1 MYREYGKRIE
11 DVSIALAALVILGLP
26 MLLVAA
32 AIRLT
37 SKGPALFRQKRFG
50 KDKQLFTVY
59 KFRTMSTKAPKNM
72 PTNSFTNADSYITPL
87 GGVLRKL
94 SIDELPQLLN
104 VIKGDMSIV
113 GPRPVIKTEK
123 KLISLRQKYHANS
136 VKPGITGWAQV
147 NGRDDLDDQRKAE
160 MDGEYVQRL
169 SFLTDVKIMIKTVGA
184 VLMMSGHTEGSERTV
199 SGVDNALESEE
210 SPLHLTHR
218 QFPEVQPAL
227 HADAARTGVRG
238 ALCLDG

>member
-123 KLISLRQKYHANS
+123 KLISLRQKYRANS

-160 MDGEYVQRL
+160 MDGEDVQRL
-169 SFLTDVKIMIKTVGA
+169 SFLTDVKIMIKTIGA

-199 SGVDNALESEE
+199 TGVDNALK
-210 SPLHLTHR
+210 
-218 QFPEVQPAL
+218 
-227 HADAARTGVRG
+227 
-238 ALCLDG
+238 

>member
-123 KLISLRQKYHANS
+123 KLIGLRQKYHANS

-169 SFLTDVKIMIKTVGA
+169 SFLTDVKIMIKTIGA

-199 SGVDNALESEE
+199 TGVDNALE
-210 SPLHLTHR
+210 
-218 QFPEVQPAL
+218 
-227 HADAARTGVRG
+227 
-238 ALCLDG
+238 

>member
-59 KFRTMSTKAPKNM
+59 KFRTMYTKAPKNM

-104 VIKGDMSIV
+104 VIKGEMSIV

-123 KLISLRQKYHANS
+123 KLINLRQKYHANS

-169 SFLTDVKIMIKTVGA
+169 SFLTDVKIMIKTIGA

-199 SGVDNALESEE
+199 TGVDNALE
-210 SPLHLTHR
+210 
-218 QFPEVQPAL
+218 
-227 HADAARTGVRG
+227 
-238 ALCLDG
+238 

>member
-104 VIKGDMSIV
+104 VIKGEMSIV

-123 KLISLRQKYHANS
+123 KLINLRQKYQANS

-160 MDGEYVQRL
+160 MDGEYVQQL
-169 SFLTDVKIMIKTVGA
+169 SFLTDVKIMIKTIGA
-184 VLMMSGHTEGSERTV
+184 VLMMSGHTEGSERAVT
-199 SGVDNALESEE
+199 GVDNALE
-210 SPLHLTHR
+210 
-218 QFPEVQPAL
+218 
-227 HADAARTGVRG
+227 
-238 ALCLDG
+238 

>member
-1 MYREYGKRIE
+1 MYREYGKRIK
-11 DVSIALAALVILGLP
+11 DVIIALAALVILGLP

-123 KLISLRQKYHANS
+123 KLISLRQKYRANS

-169 SFLTDVKIMIKTVGA
+169 SFLTDVKIMIKTIGA

-199 SGVDNALESEE
+199 TGVDNALE
-210 SPLHLTHR
+210 
-218 QFPEVQPAL
+218 
-227 HADAARTGVRG
+227 
-238 ALCLDG
+238 

>member
-104 VIKGDMSIV
+104 VIKGEMSIV

-169 SFLTDVKIMIKTVGA
+169 SFLTDVKIMIKTIGA

-199 SGVDNALESEE
+199 TGVDNALE
-210 SPLHLTHR
+210 
-218 QFPEVQPAL
+218 
-227 HADAARTGVRG
+227 
-238 ALCLDG
+238 

>member
-104 VIKGDMSIV
+104 VIKGEMSIV

-123 KLISLRQKYHANS
+123 KLINLRQKYQANS

-160 MDGEYVQRL
+160 MDGEYVQQL
-169 SFLTDVKIMIKTVGA
+169 SFLTDVKIMIKTIGA
-184 VLMMSGHTEGSERTV
+184 VLMMSGHTEGNERAVT
-199 SGVDNALESEE
+199 GVDNALE
-210 SPLHLTHR
+210 
-218 QFPEVQPAL
+218 
-227 HADAARTGVRG
+227 
-238 ALCLDG
+238 

>member
-104 VIKGDMSIV
+104 VIKGEMSIV

-123 KLISLRQKYHANS
+123 KLINLRQKYHANS

-160 MDGEYVQRL
+160 MDGEYVRQL
-169 SFLTDVKIMIKTVGA
+169 SFLTDVKIMIKTIGA

-199 SGVDNALESEE
+199 TGVDNALE
-210 SPLHLTHR
+210 
-218 QFPEVQPAL
+218 
-227 HADAARTGVRG
+227 
-238 ALCLDG
+238 

>member
-50 KDKQLFTVY
+50 KDKKLFTVY

-104 VIKGDMSIV
+104 VIKGEMSIV

-169 SFLTDVKIMIKTVGA
+169 SFLTDVKIMIKTIGA
-184 VLMMSGHTEGSERTV
+184 VLMMSGHTEGSERAVT
-199 SGVDNALESEE
+199 GVDNALE
-210 SPLHLTHR
+210 
-218 QFPEVQPAL
+218 
-227 HADAARTGVRG
+227 
-238 ALCLDG
+238 

>member
-160 MDGEYVQRL
+160 MDGEYVQQL
-169 SFLTDVKIMIKTVGA
+169 SFLTDVKIMIKTIGA

-199 SGVDNALESEE
+199 TGVDNALE
-210 SPLHLTHR
+210 
-218 QFPEVQPAL
+218 
-227 HADAARTGVRG
+227 
-238 ALCLDG
+238 

>member
-1 MYREYGKRIE
+1 MYREYGKRIK
-11 DVSIALAALVILGLP
+11 DVIIALAALVILGLP

-72 PTNSFTNADSYITPL
+72 PTNSFANADSYITPL

-169 SFLTDVKIMIKTVGA
+169 SFLTDVKIMIKTIGA
-184 VLMMSGHTEGSERTV
+184 VLMMSGHTEGNERTV
-199 SGVDNALESEE
+199 TGVDNALE
-210 SPLHLTHR
+210 
-218 QFPEVQPAL
+218 
-227 HADAARTGVRG
+227 
-238 ALCLDG
+238 

>member
-104 VIKGDMSIV
+104 VIKGEMSIV

-169 SFLTDVKIMIKTVGA
+169 SFLTDVKIMIKTIGA
-184 VLMMSGHTEGSERTV
+184 VLMMSGHTEGNERTV
-199 SGVDNALESEE
+199 TGVDNVLE
-210 SPLHLTHR
+210 
-218 QFPEVQPAL
+218 
-227 HADAARTGVRG
+227 
-238 ALCLDG
+238 

>member
-1 MYREYGKRIE
+1 MYREYGTRIE

-104 VIKGDMSIV
+104 VIKGEMSIV

-123 KLISLRQKYHANS
+123 KLINLRQKYHANS

-169 SFLTDVKIMIKTVGA
+169 SFLTDIKIMIKTIGA

-199 SGVDNALESEE
+199 TGVDNALE
-210 SPLHLTHR
+210 
-218 QFPEVQPAL
+218 
-227 HADAARTGVRG
+227 
-238 ALCLDG
+238 

>member
-104 VIKGDMSIV
+104 VIKGEMSIV

-123 KLISLRQKYHANS
+123 KLISLRQNYQANS

-169 SFLTDVKIMIKTVGA
+169 SFLTDVKIMIKTIGA

-199 SGVDNALESEE
+199 TGVDNALE
-210 SPLHLTHR
+210 
-218 QFPEVQPAL
+218 
-227 HADAARTGVRG
+227 
-238 ALCLDG
+238 

>member
-104 VIKGDMSIV
+104 VIKGEMSIV

-160 MDGEYVQRL
+160 MDGEYVQQL
-169 SFLTDVKIMIKTVGA
+169 SFLTDVKIMIKTIGA

-199 SGVDNALESEE
+199 TGVDNALE
-210 SPLHLTHR
+210 
-218 QFPEVQPAL
+218 
-227 HADAARTGVRG
+227 
-238 ALCLDG
+238 

>member
-104 VIKGDMSIV
+104 VIKGEMSIV

-123 KLISLRQKYHANS
+123 KLINLRQKYHANS

-169 SFLTDVKIMIKTVGA
+169 SFLTDVKIMIKTIGA

-199 SGVDNALESEE
+199 TGVGNALE
-210 SPLHLTHR
+210 
-218 QFPEVQPAL
+218 
-227 HADAARTGVRG
+227 
-238 ALCLDG
+238 

>member
-26 MLLVAA
+26 MLLIAA

-104 VIKGDMSIV
+104 VIKGEMSIV

-123 KLISLRQKYHANS
+123 KLINLRQKYHANS

-169 SFLTDVKIMIKTVGA
+169 SFLTDVKIMIKTIGA

-199 SGVDNALESEE
+199 TGVDNALE
-210 SPLHLTHR
+210 
-218 QFPEVQPAL
+218 
-227 HADAARTGVRG
+227 
-238 ALCLDG
+238 

>member
-104 VIKGDMSIV
+104 VIKGEMSIV
-113 GPRPVIKTEK
+113 GPRPVIKTER
-123 KLISLRQKYHANS
+123 KLIDLRQKYQANS

-169 SFLTDVKIMIKTVGA
+169 SFLTDVKIMIKTIGA

-199 SGVDNALESEE
+199 TGVDNALE
-210 SPLHLTHR
+210 
-218 QFPEVQPAL
+218 
-227 HADAARTGVRG
+227 
-238 ALCLDG
+238 

>member
-72 PTNSFTNADSYITPL
+72 PTNSLTNADSYITPL

-104 VIKGDMSIV
+104 VIKGEMSIV

-169 SFLTDVKIMIKTVGA
+169 SFLTDVKIMIKTIGA
-184 VLMMSGHTEGSERTV
+184 VLMMSGHTEGNERAVT
-199 SGVDNALESEE
+199 GVDNALE
-210 SPLHLTHR
+210 
-218 QFPEVQPAL
+218 
-227 HADAARTGVRG
+227 
-238 ALCLDG
+238 

>member
-50 KDKQLFTVY
+50 KDKKLFTVY

-104 VIKGDMSIV
+104 VIKGEMSIV

-169 SFLTDVKIMIKTVGA
+169 SFLTDVKIMIKTIGA

-199 SGVDNALESEE
+199 TGVDNALE
-210 SPLHLTHR
+210 
-218 QFPEVQPAL
+218 
-227 HADAARTGVRG
+227 
-238 ALCLDG
+238 

>member
-104 VIKGDMSIV
+104 VIKGEMSIV

-147 NGRDDLDDQRKAE
+147 NGRDDLDDQRKAK

-169 SFLTDVKIMIKTVGA
+169 SFLTDVKIMIKTIGA

-199 SGVDNALESEE
+199 TGVDNALE
-210 SPLHLTHR
+210 
-218 QFPEVQPAL
+218 
-227 HADAARTGVRG
+227 
-238 ALCLDG
+238 

>member
-104 VIKGDMSIV
+104 VIKGEMSIV

-123 KLISLRQKYHANS
+123 KLINLRQKYHANS

-160 MDGEYVQRL
+160 MDGEYVQQL
-169 SFLTDVKIMIKTVGA
+169 SFLTDVKIMIKTIGA

-199 SGVDNALESEE
+199 TGVDNALK
-210 SPLHLTHR
+210 
-218 QFPEVQPAL
+218 
-227 HADAARTGVRG
+227 
-238 ALCLDG
+238 

>member
-104 VIKGDMSIV
+104 VIKGEMSIV

-169 SFLTDVKIMIKTVGA
+169 SFLTDIKIMIKTIGA
-184 VLMMSGHTEGSERTV
+184 VLMMSGHTEGNERTV
-199 SGVDNALESEE
+199 TGVDNALE
-210 SPLHLTHR
+210 
-218 QFPEVQPAL
+218 
-227 HADAARTGVRG
+227 
-238 ALCLDG
+238 

>member
-104 VIKGDMSIV
+104 VIKGEMSIV

-169 SFLTDVKIMIKTVGA
+169 SFLTDIKIMIKTIGA

-199 SGVDNALESEE
+199 TGVDNALE
-210 SPLHLTHR
+210 
-218 QFPEVQPAL
+218 
-227 HADAARTGVRG
+227 
-238 ALCLDG
+238 

>member
-72 PTNSFTNADSYITPL
+72 PTNSFTDADSYITPL

-123 KLISLRQKYHANS
+123 KLINLRQKYQANS

-169 SFLTDVKIMIKTVGA
+169 SFLTDVKIMIKTIGA

-199 SGVDNALESEE
+199 TGVDNALE
-210 SPLHLTHR
+210 
-218 QFPEVQPAL
+218 
-227 HADAARTGVRG
+227 
-238 ALCLDG
+238 

>member
-123 KLISLRQKYHANS
+123 KLISLRQKYRANS

-169 SFLTDVKIMIKTVGA
+169 SFLTDVKIMIKTIGA

-199 SGVDNALESEE
+199 TGVDNALE
-210 SPLHLTHR
+210 
-218 QFPEVQPAL
+218 
-227 HADAARTGVRG
+227 
-238 ALCLDG
+238 

>member
-50 KDKQLFTVY
+50 TDKQLFTVY

-104 VIKGDMSIV
+104 VIKGEMSIV

-160 MDGEYVQRL
+160 MDGEYVQQL
-169 SFLTDVKIMIKTVGA
+169 SFLTDVKIMIKTIGA
-184 VLMMSGHTEGSERTV
+184 VLMMSGHTEGNERAVT
-199 SGVDNALESEE
+199 GVDNALE
-210 SPLHLTHR
+210 
-218 QFPEVQPAL
+218 
-227 HADAARTGVRG
+227 
-238 ALCLDG
+238 

>member
-104 VIKGDMSIV
+104 VIKGEMSIV

-123 KLISLRQKYHANS
+123 KLINLRQKYHANS

-169 SFLTDVKIMIKTVGA
+169 SFLTDIKIMIKTIGA
-184 VLMMSGHTEGSERTV
+184 VLMMSGHTEGNERAVT
-199 SGVDNALESEE
+199 GVDNALE
-210 SPLHLTHR
+210 
-218 QFPEVQPAL
+218 
-227 HADAARTGVRG
+227 
-238 ALCLDG
+238 

>member
-104 VIKGDMSIV
+104 VIKGEMSIV

-123 KLISLRQKYHANS
+123 KLISLRQKYQANS

-160 MDGEYVQRL
+160 MDGEYVQQL
-169 SFLTDVKIMIKTVGA
+169 SFLTDVKIMIKTIGA

-199 SGVDNALESEE
+199 TGVDNALK
-210 SPLHLTHR
+210 
-218 QFPEVQPAL
+218 
-227 HADAARTGVRG
+227 
-238 ALCLDG
+238 

>member
-104 VIKGDMSIV
+104 VIKGEMSIV

-123 KLISLRQKYHANS
+123 KLISLRQKYQANS

-169 SFLTDVKIMIKTVGA
+169 SFLTDVKIMIKTIGA
-184 VLMMSGHTEGSERTV
+184 VLMMSGHTEGNERAVT
-199 SGVDNALESEE
+199 GVDNALE
-210 SPLHLTHR
+210 
-218 QFPEVQPAL
+218 
-227 HADAARTGVRG
+227 
-238 ALCLDG
+238 

>member
-184 VLMMSGHTEGSERTV
+184 VLMMSGHTEGSERAVT
-199 SGVDNALESEE
+199 GVDNALE
-210 SPLHLTHR
+210 
-218 QFPEVQPAL
+218 
-227 HADAARTGVRG
+227 
-238 ALCLDG
+238 

>member
-104 VIKGDMSIV
+104 VINGDMSIV

-123 KLISLRQKYHANS
+123 KLISLRQKYQANS

-169 SFLTDVKIMIKTVGA
+169 SFLTDVKIMIKTIGA
-184 VLMMSGHTEGSERTV
+184 VLMMSGHTEGNERAVT
-199 SGVDNALESEE
+199 GVDNVLE
-210 SPLHLTHR
+210 
-218 QFPEVQPAL
+218 
-227 HADAARTGVRG
+227 
-238 ALCLDG
+238 

>member
-32 AIRLT
+32 AICLT

-59 KFRTMSTKAPKNM
+59 KFRTISTKAPKNM

-104 VIKGDMSIV
+104 VIKGEMSIV

-123 KLISLRQKYHANS
+123 KLISLRQKYRANS

-169 SFLTDVKIMIKTVGA
+169 SFLTDVKIMIKTIGA

-199 SGVDNALESEE
+199 TGADNVLE
-210 SPLHLTHR
+210 
-218 QFPEVQPAL
+218 
-227 HADAARTGVRG
+227 
-238 ALCLDG
+238 

>member
-59 KFRTMSTKAPKNM
+59 KFRTMYTKAPKNM

-104 VIKGDMSIV
+104 VIKGEMSIV

-123 KLISLRQKYHANS
+123 KLINLRQKYHANS

-169 SFLTDVKIMIKTVGA
+169 SFLTDIKIMIKTIGA

-199 SGVDNALESEE
+199 TGVDNALE
-210 SPLHLTHR
+210 
-218 QFPEVQPAL
+218 
-227 HADAARTGVRG
+227 
-238 ALCLDG
+238 

>member
-50 KDKQLFTVY
+50 KDRQLFTVY

-147 NGRDDLDDQRKAE
+147 NGRDDLDYQRKAE

-169 SFLTDVKIMIKTVGA
+169 SFLTDVKIMIKTIGA
-184 VLMMSGHTEGSERTV
+184 VLMMSGHTEGSERAVT
-199 SGVDNALESEE
+199 GVDNALE
-210 SPLHLTHR
+210 
-218 QFPEVQPAL
+218 
-227 HADAARTGVRG
+227 
-238 ALCLDG
+238 

>member
-87 GGVLRKL
+87 GEVLRKL

-104 VIKGDMSIV
+104 VIKGEMSIV

-123 KLISLRQKYHANS
+123 KLINLRQKYQANS

-160 MDGEYVQRL
+160 MDGEYVQQL
-169 SFLTDVKIMIKTVGA
+169 SFLTDVKIMIKTIGA

-199 SGVDNALESEE
+199 TGVDNALE
-210 SPLHLTHR
+210 
-218 QFPEVQPAL
+218 
-227 HADAARTGVRG
+227 
-238 ALCLDG
+238 

>member
-59 KFRTMSTKAPKNM
+59 KFRTMSTRAPKNM

-104 VIKGDMSIV
+104 VIKGEMSIV

-184 VLMMSGHTEGSERTV
+184 VLMMSGHTEGNERTV
-199 SGVDNALESEE
+199 TGVDNVLE
-210 SPLHLTHR
+210 
-218 QFPEVQPAL
+218 
-227 HADAARTGVRG
+227 
-238 ALCLDG
+238 

>member
-104 VIKGDMSIV
+104 VIKGEMSIV

-123 KLISLRQKYHANS
+123 KLIDLRQKYQANS

-169 SFLTDVKIMIKTVGA
+169 SFLTDVKIMIKTIGA

-199 SGVDNALESEE
+199 TGADNVLE
-210 SPLHLTHR
+210 
-218 QFPEVQPAL
+218 
-227 HADAARTGVRG
+227 
-238 ALCLDG
+238 

>member
-59 KFRTMSTKAPKNM
+59 KVRTMSTKAPKNM

-104 VIKGDMSIV
+104 VIKGEMSLV

-169 SFLTDVKIMIKTVGA
+169 SFLTDVKIMIKTIGA

-199 SGVDNALESEE
+199 TGVDNALE
-210 SPLHLTHR
+210 
-218 QFPEVQPAL
+218 
-227 HADAARTGVRG
+227 
-238 ALCLDG
+238 

>member
-104 VIKGDMSIV
+104 VIKGEMSIV

-147 NGRDDLDDQRKAE
+147 NGRDDLDDQRKAK
-160 MDGEYVQRL
+160 MDGEYVQQL
-169 SFLTDVKIMIKTVGA
+169 SFLTDIRIMIKTIGA
-184 VLMMSGHTEGSERTV
+184 VLMMSGHTEGNERAVT
-199 SGVDNALESEE
+199 GVDNALE
-210 SPLHLTHR
+210 
-218 QFPEVQPAL
+218 
-227 HADAARTGVRG
+227 
-238 ALCLDG
+238 